1 MRRFWNT
8 ARIEAGSD
16 GFRVLLDGKPMR
28 LPGGAPL
35 LVDRPAL
42 AEALAA
48 EWQQAGGEPGGEIG
62 FDDLPLTRL
71 TGTAQAR
78 IAADPA
84 CCIEALV
91 RYGESDLLCYRAEGP
106 PALVERQDH
115 AWQPWLDW
123 ARTGLGAA
131 LRVTTGV
138 VYVPQEREA
147 LAALRWA
154 LTGHDPLA
162 LAALGVAVPAL
173 SSLVLGLALARF
185 ELSAAEA
192 MALATLDET
201 FQQEL
206 WGSDAEAL
214 ARRAAV
220 AAEVA
225 SAARLLEL
233 ARR

>member
-1 MRRFWNT
+1 MRRFWDT
-8 ARIEAGSD
+8 ARIEPRSD

-35 LVDRPAL
+35 RVDRPAL

-48 EWQQAGGEPGGEIG
+48 EWQQAGGEKGGEMG

-71 TGTAQAR
+71 VGTAQAR

-84 CCIEALV
+84 CAIDALA

-106 PALVERQDH
+106 VALVERQDH

-123 ARTGLGAA
+123 ARMRLGAA
-131 LRVTTGV
+131 LRVTTGI
-138 VYVPQEREA
+138 VYVPQDQEA
-147 LAALRWA
+147 LAALRRA
-154 LTGHDPLA
+154 LAGHDPLA

-173 SSLVLGLALARF
+173 GSLVLGLALARCA
-185 ELSAAEA
+185 LSAAEA

-201 FQQEL
+201 FQEEL

-214 ARRAAV
+214 ARRAAIS
-220 AAEVA
+220 AEVA
-225 SAARLLEL
+225 NAARLLEL

>member
-1 MRRFWNT
+1 MRRFWQS
-8 ARIEAGSD
+8 AHVERDPD
-16 GFRVLLDGKPMR
+16 GFRVLLDGRPMR

-35 LVDRPAL
+35 SVDRPAL

-48 EWQQAGGEPGGEIG
+48 EWQQAGGEQGGEMG
-62 FDDLPLTRL
+62 FDDVPLTRL
-71 TGTAQAR
+71 AGTAQER

-84 CCIEALV
+84 CCIAALA
-91 RYGESDLLCYRAEGP
+91 RWGESDLLCYRADGP
-106 PALVERQDH
+106 RALVERQDH

-123 ARTGLGAA
+123 ARTALGAT
-131 LRVTTGV
+131 LRVTTGI
-138 VYVPQEREA
+138 VYVPQDPEA
-147 LAALRWA
+147 LAALRRA
-154 LTGHDPLA
+154 LAGHDPLA

-173 SSLVLGLALARF
+173 GSLVLGLALARF
-185 ELSAAEA
+185 RLSVPEA

-201 FQQEL
+201 FQEEL

-220 AAEVA
+220 AADVA

>member
-1 MRRFWNT
+1 MRRFWHT
-8 ARIEAGSD
+8 ARVERDSG

-35 LVDRPAL
+35 CVDRPAL
-42 AEALAA
+42 AEALAG
-48 EWQQAGGEPGGEIG
+48 EWRQAGGGKGGEMG

-71 TGTAQAR
+71 AGTAQER
-78 IAADPA
+78 IAADPGA
-84 CCIEALV
+84 SIDALA

-106 PALVERQDH
+106 AALVERQNH
-115 AWQPWLDW
+115 GWQPWLDW
-123 ARTGLGAA
+123 ARTELGAA

-138 VYVPQEREA
+138 VYLPQDREA
-147 LAALRWA
+147 LAALRRA
-154 LTGHDPLA
+154 LAGHDPLA

-173 SSLVLGLALARF
+173 GSLVLGLALARF
-185 ELSAAEA
+185 RLSAAEA

-201 FQQEL
+201 FQEEL

-214 ARRAAV
+214 ARRGAI
-220 AAEVA
+220 AAELA